1 MEKKFRTLSA
11 CLRRGR
17 LSILFALLFAL
28 QTGYGTPAAAQDTAA
43 GISGQTCSATASG
56 KVTDETG
63 TPVSGVVVSDGRNCV
78 ATDKKGRYTLR
89 CDPSATHLFI
99 SVPAGYETTGQQGFG
114 SYPDFYVPIEP
125 AAGKPGKLRADFRL
139 RTVPQS
145 QQNFTLLLVGDPQS
159 DSDQQ
164 IVRYERETI
173 ADMKRTLGQ
182 AGTYAVAIAL
192 GDVVGRGDGQ
202 SHLKHKRVMGTLGVP
217 YYATAG
223 NHDKDAMDYSGETFS
238 KALGPRWY
246 SFNVGDVHFVC
257 MDNVDSFE
265 EQKKG
270 AKYHAGFS
278 DIQLQWLR
286 QDLAF
291 VGKDKMIF
299 LYYHI
304 PERDHTSHRNHDAVM
319 RTQ

>member
-114 SYPDFYVPIEP
+114 SYPDFYVPIEL
-125 AAGKPGKLRADFRL
+125 AAGNRGNSAPISG
-139 RTVPQS
+139 
-145 QQNFTLLLVGDPQS
+145 
-159 DSDQQ
+159 
-164 IVRYERETI
+164 
-173 ADMKRTLGQ
+173 
-182 AGTYAVAIAL
+182 YAPYRSPNKTSPCCWSATRNPTATSRSSAMN
-192 GDVVGRGDGQ
+192 GRR
-202 SHLKHKRVMGTLGVP
+202 SPT
-217 YYATAG
+217 
-223 NHDKDAMDYSGETFS
+223 
-238 KALGPRWY
+238 
-246 SFNVGDVHFVC
+246 
-257 MDNVDSFE
+257 
-265 EQKKG
+265 
-270 AKYHAGFS
+270 
-278 DIQLQWLR
+278 
-286 QDLAF
+286 
-291 VGKDKMIF
+291 
-299 LYYHI
+299 
-304 PERDHTSHRNHDAVM
+304 
-319 RTQ
+319 